1 MCSAVSFTAV
11 KEEGCCVKT
20 RLHLKYYPSRPMD
33 ITESNCFIF
42 QAIQIL
48 SHKGSFK
55 IVNEDSDLLGLSES
69 SETLM

>member
-1 MCSAVSFTAV
+1 
-11 KEEGCCVKT
+11 
-20 RLHLKYYPSRPMD
+20 MD

-48 SHKGSFK
+48 WHKGPFK
-55 IVNEDSDLLGLSES
+55 IVNEDSDLLGWSES